1 MQQNNHSAEQGF
13 LKFLATYESAQD
25 CAYDLFAKLTELS
38 NAYDALETKADE
50 AVQSLARIE
59 RIAHICESGALEL
72 KALYRVVKQN
82 TNQQG
87 A

>member
-1 MQQNNHSAEQGF
+1 MQHNHSARQGF
-13 LKFLATYESAQD
+13 SQFLATYESAQD

-38 NAYDALETKADE
+38 NAYDALEAE
-50 AVQSLARIE
+50 ANELAQSLARIE
-59 RIAHICESGALEL
+59 RIARLCESGALEQE
-72 KALYRVVKQN
+72 ALYRVIKQN

>member
-1 MQQNNHSAEQGF
+1 MQQNNHSVEQGF

-38 NAYDALETKADE
+38 SCERGGLEP
-50 AVQSLARIE
+50 
-59 RIAHICESGALEL
+59 
-72 KALYRVVKQN
+72 KALYRVIKQN

>member
-1 MQQNNHSAEQGF
+1 MQHNHSVRQGF
-13 LKFLATYESAQD
+13 SQFLATYESTQD

-38 NAYDALETKADE
+38 NAYDALEAKADE
-50 AVQSLARIE
+50 AAQSLARIE
-59 RIAHICESGALEL
+59 RIAHIYESGALEQE
-72 KALYRVVKQN
+72 ALYRAIKQS

>member
-1 MQQNNHSAEQGF
+1 MQHDHSARQGF
-13 LKFLATYESAQD
+13 SQFLATYESAQD

-38 NAYDALETKADE
+38 NAYDALEAE
-50 AVQSLARIE
+50 ANELAQSLARIE
-59 RIAHICESGALEL
+59 RIARLCESGALEQEE
-72 KALYRVVKQN
+72 LYSVVKQN

>member
-1 MQQNNHSAEQGF
+1 MQHNHSAEQGF
-13 LKFLATYESAQD
+13 LKFLVTYERAQD

-38 NAYDALETKADE
+38 
-50 AVQSLARIE
+50 S
-59 RIAHICESGALEL
+59 CESGGLEP
-72 KALYRVVKQN
+72 KALYRAIKQN

>member
-1 MQQNNHSAEQGF
+1 MQHNHSAKQGF
-13 LKFLATYESAQD
+13 LKFLATYDSAQD

-50 AVQSLARIE
+50 AAQSLARIE
-59 RIAHICESGALEL
+59 RIAHICESRGLEP
-72 KALYRVVKQN
+72 KALYRAIKQN

>member
-1 MQQNNHSAEQGF
+1 MQHNHSAGQGF

-25 CAYDLFAKLTELS
+25 CAYDLFAKPTELS
-38 NAYDALETKADE
+38 
-50 AVQSLARIE
+50 S
-59 RIAHICESGALEL
+59 CESRGLEL
-72 KALYRVVKQN
+72 KALYRAIKQN

>member
-1 MQQNNHSAEQGF
+1 MQHNHSARQGF
-13 LKFLATYESAQD
+13 SQFLATYESAQD

-38 NAYDALETKADE
+38 SY
-50 AVQSLARIE
+50 
-59 RIAHICESGALEL
+59 ESGRLEP
-72 KALYRVVKQN
+72 KVLYRVVKQN

>member
-1 MQQNNHSAEQGF
+1 MQHNHSARQGF
-13 LKFLATYESAQD
+13 SQSLATYESAQD

-38 NAYDALETKADE
+38 SYESRRLEHE
-50 AVQSLARIE
+50 
-59 RIAHICESGALEL
+59 
-72 KALYRVVKQN
+72 ALYRVVKQN

>member
-1 MQQNNHSAEQGF
+1 MQHNHSARQGF

-38 NAYDALETKADE
+38 NAYDALEQE
-50 AVQSLARIE
+50 
-59 RIAHICESGALEL
+59 
-72 KALYRVVKQN
+72 ALYRAIKQN

>member
-1 MQQNNHSAEQGF
+1 MQHNHSARQGF
-13 LKFLATYESAQD
+13 SQFLATYED

-38 NAYDALETKADE
+38 NAYDALEAKADE
-50 AVQSLARIE
+50 AAQSLARIE
-59 RIAHICESGALEL
+59 RIAHICESGALEQE
-72 KALYRVVKQN
+72 ALYRVVKQN

>member
-1 MQQNNHSAEQGF
+1 MQHNHSTRQGF
-13 LKFLATYESAQD
+13 SQFLATYESAQD

-38 NAYDALETKADE
+38 NAYDALEAKADE
-50 AVQSLARIE
+50 AAQSLARIE
-59 RIAHICESGALEL
+59 RIAHICESGALEP
-72 KALYRVVKQN
+72 KALYRAIKQN

>member
-1 MQQNNHSAEQGF
+1 MQHNHSERQEF
-13 LKFLATYESAQD
+13 SQFLATYESAQD

-38 NAYDALETKADE
+38 NAYDALEAKTDE
-50 AVQSLARIE
+50 AAQSLARIE
-59 RIAHICESGALEL
+59 RITRLCESGALEHE
-72 KALYRVVKQN
+72 ALYRVVKQN

>member
-1 MQQNNHSAEQGF
+1 MQHNHSARQGF
-13 LKFLATYESAQD
+13 SQFLATYESAQD

-50 AVQSLARIE
+50 AAQSLARIE
-59 RIAHICESGALEL
+59 RIAHICESRGLEP
-72 KALYRVVKQN
+72 KALYRAIKQN